1 MDLDPIKQLQSL
13 LDDRSKVLEKI
24 SSIHSVLGSLSQS
37 ESSTPDPAAP
47 VTEAAPQP
55 SGDDQV
61 YGRLQRALRDMQ
73 TQIEQRVQP
82 IARQVVDLQV
92 ARLREQSVHDQ
103 AALNECLTKIDR
115 CILTCVDRM
124 DEYQKRHE
132 LLTTLNRRLASLGAL
147 PEPMPDYVLAA
158 SLSDTIESRLKLLH
172 DHAKF

>member
-1 MDLDPIKQLQSL
+1 MDLDPIQQLQNL

-24 SSIHSVLGSLSQS
+24 SSIHSVLGSLGRR

-61 YGRLQRALRDMQ
+61 YGRLQRTLRDMQ

-92 ARLREQSVHDQ
+92 ARLREQSVQDQ

-115 CILTCVDRM
+115 CILNCGERM
-124 DEYQKRHE
+124 EEYKKRHN
-132 LLTTLNRRLASLGAL
+132 LLTALNQRLANLGAL
-147 PEPMPDYVLAA
+147 PEPMPDDGLAA

-172 DHAKF
+172 NRAKL

>member
-1 MDLDPIKQLQSL
+1 
-13 LDDRSKVLEKI
+13 
-24 SSIHSVLGSLSQS
+24 
-37 ESSTPDPAAP
+37 
-47 VTEAAPQP
+47 
-55 SGDDQV
+55 
-61 YGRLQRALRDMQ
+61 MQ

>member
-1 MDLDPIKQLQSL
+1 MDLDPIQQLQSL

-24 SSIHSVLGSLSQS
+24 SSIHSVLGSLGRS
-37 ESSTPDPAAP
+37 ESSTPAPP

-92 ARLREQSVHDQ
+92 ARLREQSVQDQ

-115 CILTCVDRM
+115 CILNCGERM
-124 DEYQKRHE
+124 EEYKKRHN
-132 LLTTLNRRLASLGAL
+132 LLTALNQRLANLGAL
-147 PEPMPDYVLAA
+147 PEPMPDDGLAA

-172 DHAKF
+172 NRAKL